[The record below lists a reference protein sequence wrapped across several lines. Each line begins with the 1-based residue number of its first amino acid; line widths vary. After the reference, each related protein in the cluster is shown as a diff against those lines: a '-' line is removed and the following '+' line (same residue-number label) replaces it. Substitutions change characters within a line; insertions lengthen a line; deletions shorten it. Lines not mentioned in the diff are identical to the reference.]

1 MYKGKRIIA
10 IIPARGGSKGL
21 PLKNL
26 VKFKGKSLI
35 QRVSEV
41 VNKVQEIDTAIIST
55 DHQGIANEG
64 KKYGLDVPFIRPED
78 LSGDFVGDVDV
89 LTHALLQ
96 SEDIYGLRYDLVLML
111 QPTSPN
117 RTPKDIYEALDK
129 MIIGEF
135 DSLWTISKTDK
146 KFHPLKQ
153 LSIKNNLINYY
164 DSNGVEIIARQ
175 QLSDLYYRNG
185 IAYLMNRAVLIE
197 EKSII
202 GQKCG
207 ALLIDRY
214 VSNIDSLEDIKLGEL
229 LS

>member
-1 MYKGKRIIA
+1 MYKGKRVIA
-10 IIPARGGSKGL
+10 IVPARGGSKGI

-26 VKFKGKSLI
+26 ITFKDKSLI

-41 VNKVQEIDTAIIST
+41 IKEIKEIDTAIVST
-55 DHQGIANEG
+55 DNKDIAEEAQRF
-64 KKYGLDVPFIRPED
+64 GLQVPFFRPCH
-78 LSGDFVGDVDV
+78 LSGDLIGDVDV
-89 LTHALLQ
+89 LIHALLE
-96 SEDIYGLRYDLVLML
+96 SEKKYQLKYDIVMML

-117 RTPKDIYEALDK
+117 RTSKDIYAALDK

-135 DSLWTISKTDK
+135 DSLWTISKIDK

-153 LSIKNNLINYY
+153 LSIKNNLISYY
-164 DSNGVEIIARQ
+164 DTNGAEIIARQ

-185 IAYLMNRAVLIE
+185 IAYLINRAILIE
-197 EKSII
+197 EKSIM

-214 VSNIDSLEDIKLGEL
+214 VSNIDNLEDIKLGEL

>member
-1 MYKGKRIIA
+1 MYKGKHIIA

-26 VKFKGKSLI
+26 VNFKGKSLI

-41 VNKVQEIDTAIIST
+41 VSKVQEIDTAIIST

-78 LSGDFVGDVDV
+78 LSGDLVGDVDV

-96 SEDIYGLRYDLVLML
+96 SEDIYGLEYDLVLML

-117 RTPKDIYEALDK
+117 RTTHHIYQALDK
-129 MIIGEF
+129 MIDGDY
-135 DSLWTISKTDK
+135 DSVWTISKTDK
-146 KFHPLKQ
+146 KYHPLKQ
-153 LSIKNNLINYY
+153 IELIDGMLKLY
-164 DSNGVEIIARQ
+164 DRRGSDIIARQ
-175 QLSDLYYRNG
+175 QLSQLYYRNG
-185 IAYLMNRAVLIE
+185 VAYLMNRDVLI
-197 EKSII
+197 KKQSLI
-202 GQKCG
+202 GDKPG
-207 ALLIDRY
+207 VVILEGYIA
-214 VSNIDSLEDIKLGEL
+214 NIDTKKDIENAEL